1 MKKSDDLRQLMK
13 QKLSEKQSLNDGV
26 TVLSGKERLQL
37 LKSLKSGNGNSSSSQ
52 KSSSSSSS
60 SSSGLSS
67 SSTRPLPTS
76 VSGSTASLPA
86 DFFDSGFSLSSST
99 PQQSTAKSTD
109 LEKRGLSTSI
119 VAPSAGSNGFPA
131 GFFDNP
137 YEEKHALQSVG
148 QSSSSSSSSNNNH
161 SSSISDS
168 STQQKEQNNLNQD
181 PDLVSFMED
190 IHTISSLPRSL
201 SIEQEIAVFDALET
215 GASRE
220 DLLKLDEIEG
230 EAINEERISEQEDQ
244 EPLPLLPMENEE
256 TYEKLVQS
264 AHLAKLGLFYSK
276 LEQMSNNK
284 QKKGKS
290 TKKSGSASSALLQ
303 EQDEIEKEIKEL
315 EFMISN
321 SNEVDDMEVKPS
333 DPSNMVEALYL
344 KKLKTGKRKH
354 DEVEEEIQ
362 KEKKVLHNDKRLKH
376 QKVEK
381 EDDDNDEESDDE
393 ESEEEEEE
401 DDDDEESENERNS
414 YNPLEFF

>member
-1 MKKSDDLRQLMK
+1 MK
-13 QKLSEKQSLNDGV
+13 QKLSEKQSQNDGA

-37 LKSLKSGNGNSSSSQ
+37 LKSLKNGNGNSSSSQ
-52 KSSSSSSS
+52 KTSSSSSSS
-60 SSSGLSS
+60 STGLSS
-67 SSTRPLPTS
+67 SATRPLPTS
-76 VSGSTASLPA
+76 ASSSSAGLPA
-86 DFFDSGFSLSSST
+86 DFFDSGFSVSSST
-99 PQQSTAKSTD
+99 IQPSVAKSTD
-109 LEKRGLSTSI
+109 SEKRDLSMSI
-119 VAPSAGSNGFPA
+119 ATPSAGSNGFPA

-148 QSSSSSSSSNNNH
+148 QSSSSSVSARSA
-161 SSSISDS
+161 
-168 STQQKEQNNLNQD
+168 QQKDQNNLNQD
-181 PDLVSFMED
+181 PDLASFMED

-284 QKKGKS
+284 QTKGKS
-290 TKKSGSASSALLQ
+290 TKKSGGSASSALLQ
-303 EQDEIEKEIKEL
+303 EQNEIEKEIKEL

-321 SNEVDDMEVKPS
+321 SNEVDDTEVKPS

-344 KKLKTGKRKH
+344 KKLKAGGKRKH
-354 DEVEEEIQ
+354 DEVEEEIE

-376 QKVEK
+376 RKVEK

-393 ESEEEEEE
+393 ESEDDDEEEE
-401 DDDDEESENERNS
+401 DEESENERNG